1 MHPPRTVT
9 LLSLLVAAGC
19 APRPALPPAG
29 PSTDAPGAAVS
40 PARPPDIRASLDRLA
55 TACAADRCGVAVS
68 PQTALDT
75 TVVDTLARRVE
86 ARFSPA
92 LAYTPWTDAAAGRF
106 EALVADSVAA
116 ALPGYTS
123 VVTVARYAGA
133 AVPLADLVLR
143 DRRPGPDGAAQ
154 ATPPRLHSPPL
165 VRRLDATV
173 PARGLAG
180 RHVALWP
187 SHGWYFEPRL
197 DRWEWQRARLFTT
210 IEDLHPFAFVVG
222 GITPMLERAGAV
234 VMLPRE
240 RDTNPDEALADGDA
254 STGAGRY
261 SETGRWT
268 DGGAGFRHAPPYDD
282 GVNPFRGGRFRQATD
297 ARASAEWILDV
308 PRTGDYAVSVSYGR
322 GEGASPDGASTDA
335 RFTVHHAGGATVF
348 AVNQAMGGGTWV
360 PLGTFR
366 FAAGTTARVALVS
379 GDDRPVSADAV
390 RIGGGVGNVARGG
403 QTSGRPR
410 YTEAARYHMQFAG
423 FPDSTVYNT
432 TRAPDDDYRD
442 DYRGRGEWVN
452 ELRGAPFGP
461 NGNREST
468 GFGIPVELS
477 LAFHTDA
484 GVTTDGSTVGTL
496 AIYNS
501 LGTGGS
507 GTVPDGV
514 SRLAN
519 RDLMERIQ
527 TEIVRDIRAG
537 HDPDW
542 TRRPLWD
549 RDYSEAARPNVPS
562 ALLEL
567 MSHQN
572 FADMRVALDPRFR
585 FTVARAVYKAVGRFL
600 AGQRGEAFVVQP
612 LAPTHLSA
620 EIDAGRVRLRWQA
633 QPDSLEPSA
642 DPTGYVVYTRDGDP
656 ETGGWDDGHRV
667 AAAEMRLDAPPPGVV
682 RSYRVAATNDG
693 GESAP
698 SAALAVGLSGRGD
711 RPLLVVDGF
720 DRVSGPATVDA
731 VAPDGTRLQGF
742 RLADDPGVPD
752 GADPAQVGDQYDF
765 DARHAWTDDDAP
777 GWGSSTAEQ
786 EGRPVAG
793 NRFDYA
799 AVHGRSIL
807 AAGRSFVSA
816 SDEAVESGTV
826 ALADYP
832 LVHLALGLE
841 KRTPWP
847 RGGRPDAFEAIPAAM
862 RRALADFLG
871 AGGKLVLS
879 GAHWA
884 TDTATRTATG
894 TPAER
899 ADSAGVAFLHDALGV
914 RCRTDR
920 AALSGRVVGPR
931 GGFVAPFSEFALRT
945 ERGPDGYA
953 VRNPDAVEPADSTGA
968 TVLRFAENNTSAAVA
983 RRGPTAVVAFGFPL
997 DAVESA
1003 AVRDELV
1010 RAALR
1015 FLGESP

>member
-1 MHPPRTVT
+1 MRTLPA
-9 LLSLLVAAGC
+9 LLCLALATGC
-19 APRPALPPAG
+19 APRPVGLPAG
-29 PSTDAPGAAVS
+29 PPAET
-40 PARPPDIRASLDRLA
+40 PARAARGPADLRLSLERLA
-55 TACAADRCGVAVS
+55 AACAAGRCGVSVS

-75 TVVDTLARRVE
+75 VVVDAPGRRVE
-86 ARFSPA
+86 ARFTPA
-92 LAYTPWTDAAAGRF
+92 LAYTPWTDDAAARF
-106 EALVADSVAA
+106 ANLVADSVAA
-116 ALPGYTS
+116 VFPGFTAD
-123 VVTVARYAGA
+123 VTVARYAGA
-133 AVPLADLVLR
+133 AVPLADLGLR
-143 DRRPGPDGAAQ
+143 DRRPGPDGTLR
-154 ATPPRLHSPPL
+154 ATPPPAPGPPL
-165 VRRLDATV
+165 VRRLSDAG

-210 IEDLHPFAFVVG
+210 IEDLHPFAFVVN
-222 GITPMLERAGAV
+222 GIAPMLERAGAV
-234 VMLPRE
+234 VLLPRE

-254 STGAGRY
+254 STGSGRY
-261 SETGRWT
+261 TETGRWA
-268 DGGAGFRHAPPYDD
+268 DGGPGFRHAPPYGD
-282 GVNPFRGGRFRQATD
+282 GVNPFRLGRFRQAAD
-297 ARASAEWILDV
+297 ARAAAEWTLDV
-308 PRTGDYAVSVSYGR
+308 PRTADYAVSVSYGR
-322 GEGASPDGASTDA
+322 VAGASTDGASTDA
-335 RFTVHHAGGATVF
+335 RFTVHHAGGATAF

-360 PLGTFR
+360 HLGQFR
-366 FAAGTTARVALVS
+366 FAAGTSARVTLAS
-379 GDDRPVSADAV
+379 GDGRPVSADAV

-410 YTEAARYHMQFAG
+410 FAEAARYHMQFAG

-452 ELRGAPFGP
+452 EMRGAPFGP
-461 NGNREST
+461 NGNRASA

-501 LGTGGS
+501 LGTDGS
-507 GTVPDGV
+507 GVFPDGV

-537 HDPDW
+537 HDPAW

-572 FADMRVALDPRFR
+572 VADMRVALDPRFR
-585 FTVARAVYKAVGRFL
+585 FTVARAVYKAIGRFL

-612 LAPTHLSA
+612 LAPTHVSA
-620 EIDAGRVRLRWQA
+620 EIDAGRVVVRWLA

-642 DPTGYVVYTRDGDP
+642 DPTGYIVYTRDGDP
-656 ETGGWDDGHRV
+656 ESAGWDNGQRV
-667 AAAEMRLDAPPPGVV
+667 AGDEARLDAPPPGVV
-682 RSYRVAATNDG
+682 RSYRVSALNDG

-698 SAALAVGLSGRGD
+698 SVALAVGLTGRGD
-711 RPLLVVDGF
+711 RPVLVVDGF
-720 DRVSGPATVDA
+720 DRVSGPAVVDV
-731 VAPDGTRLQGF
+731 VAADGTRLQGF
-742 RLADDPGVPD
+742 SLDADPGVPD
-752 GADPAQVGDQYDF
+752 GTDPAQVGAQYDF
-765 DARHAWTDDDAP
+765 DAAHEWTDDDAP
-777 GWGSSTAEQ
+777 GWGASTAEQ

-799 AVHGRSIL
+799 AVHGQSIL
-807 AAGRSFVSA
+807 AAGRSFASA
-816 SDEAVESGTV
+816 SDEAVESGRV
-826 ALADYP
+826 PLAGYP
-832 LVHLALGLE
+832 LVDLALGLE

-847 RGGRPDAFEAIPAAM
+847 RGGRPDAFEALPAAM

-871 AGGKLVLS
+871 SGGKLVLS

-894 TPAER
+894 TPAAR
-899 ADSAGVAFLHDALGV
+899 ADSAGVAFLRDALGV
-914 RCRTDR
+914 RWRTSR
-920 AALSGRVVGPR
+920 AAATGRVVGPR
-931 GGFVAPFSEFALRT
+931 GGLVAPFSEFALRT
-945 ERGPDGYA
+945 ARGPDGYA
-953 VRNPDAVEPADSTGA
+953 VRDADAVEPADSTGA

-997 DAVESA
+997 DAVARA

-1015 FLGESP
+1015 FLDE